1 MHSPPHREVILTG
14 EFRDVGVGVSP
25 AVPPV
30 LGHGARGAT
39 YAVEFAVR
47 D

>member
-1 MHSPPHREVILTG
+1 VILTG
-14 EFRDVGVGVSP
+14 EFRDAGVGVSP